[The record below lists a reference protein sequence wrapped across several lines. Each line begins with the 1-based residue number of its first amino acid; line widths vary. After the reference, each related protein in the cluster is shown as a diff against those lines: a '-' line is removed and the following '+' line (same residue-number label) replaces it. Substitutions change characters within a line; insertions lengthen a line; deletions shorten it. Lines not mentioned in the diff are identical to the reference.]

1 MLDGITILTEKIIQV
16 QTGTCFGFSLWMIMG
31 VIALFISAVGIY
43 FMFSE
48 QDHVLSA
55 WVICI
60 SMLAVAIGSCFQKP
74 VYQNVK
80 QYTAIIDT
88 SASLVEFNKDYIMT
102 DYDGAVFTF
111 RERADNER
119 P

>member
-1 MLDGITILTEKIIQV
+1 MLDGITILTEEIIQI
-16 QTGTCFGFSLWMIMG
+16 QTGTTFGFSLWIIIG
-31 VIALFISAVGIY
+31 FIAAVIAIAGIY
-43 FMFSE
+43 LMFSE
-48 QDHVLSA
+48 HDHVFSA
-55 WVICI
+55 WMICI
-60 SMLAVAIGSCFQKP
+60 LMLVVAIGTCFQKP

-80 QYTAIIDT
+80 QYTALIDT

-111 RERADNER
+111 RERTDNER

>member
-16 QTGTCFGFSLWMIMG
+16 QTGTCFGFSLWMIIG
-31 VIALFISAVGIY
+31 FIAAVIAIAGIY

-48 QDHVLSA
+48 QDHVFSS

-60 SMLAVAIGSCFQKP
+60 LMLAVAIGSCFQKP
-74 VYQNVK
+74 VYQDVK

-88 SASLVEFNKDYIMT
+88 STSLIEFNKDYIMT
-102 DYDGAVFTF
+102 NYDGAVFTF